1 MRIAIL
7 RRAARASWSM
17 DVYANFLVDGLKK
30 VRPDWTIIECSPEIN
45 SCQQE
50 RSFWIAGSQKYYERY
65 WRYPVRLSQLNADVF
80 HVIDHSDGYLNTW
93 LKRQGKS
100 SVVTCH
106 DLINL
111 VKPETFS
118 GRAKFP
124 SISMMA
130 WKIGIAGM
138 RWADRTI
145 AVSSHTKQDIV
156 KYLGIADRNISVI
169 PNAVDNSFRCLSD
182 RVAEPSAHREQQIFR
197 QQQGINQETF
207 CLLNVGSNNTR
218 KNITTILKVVS
229 ILKENKIP
237 IHFWKVGADFDTAQK
252 NSIEQWGL
260 DSCVSYLGQPDED
273 TLIKVYNAADCLLA
287 PSTYEGFGLT
297 ILEAMAC
304 GTAVITANVTSLPEV
319 AGDAAILLSPLDA
332 KAIADNVARLY
343 AHPEERQKLIEKGI
357 ARAKQFT
364 WEKTAEQVALVYEQV
379 YSEAKLSQKN
389 PVKFDFSSS
398 FNWFN

>member
-17 DVYANFLVDGLKK
+17 DVYADLLVANLRK
-30 VRPDWTIIECSPEIN
+30 VRPNWTIIECSPEIN
-45 SCQQE
+45 SSQQNQA
-50 RSFWIAGSQKYYERY
+50 FWIAGCQKYYERY
-65 WRYPVRLSQLNADVF
+65 WRYPVRLSKLNADIF
-80 HVIDHSDGYLNTW
+80 HVIDHSDGYLNIC

-100 SVVTCH
+100 SVITCH

-118 GRAKFP
+118 GRAKIP

-156 KYLGIADRNISVI
+156 EHLGISDRNISVI
-169 PNAVDNSFRCLSD
+169 PNAVDSSFRCLSD
-182 RVAEPSAHREQQIFR
+182 RVAEPSAHRTRQIFR
-197 QQQGINQETF
+197 QQQGINRETF

-218 KNITTILKVVS
+218 KNIVTILKVVS
-229 ILKENKIP
+229 ILKEKKIP
-237 IHFWKVGADFDTAQK
+237 IHFWKVGADFDTTQK
-252 NSIEQWGL
+252 QFIEQKKL
-260 DSCVSYLGQPDED
+260 DSCVSYLGQPDEQS
-273 TLIKVYNAADCLLA
+273 LIEVYNAADCLLA

-304 GTAVITANVTSLPEV
+304 GTPVITANVTSMPEV
-319 AGDAAILLSPLDA
+319 AGDAAILVSPLDA
-332 KAIADNVARLY
+332 EAIADNVARLCTQ
-343 AHPEERQKLIEKGI
+343 PEECQKLVDKGK

-379 YSEAKLSQKN
+379 WSEAKLSQKT